1 MESPERKPLTGVWS
15 EIERR
20 RVVDHLGMML
30 EILRDLREDRRFW
43 LSMGPKFRVRFEDF
57 QGDMAALRASFRK

>member
-20 RVVDHLGMML
+20 MVDGQLRLVL
-30 EILRDLREDRRFW
+30 EVLRDLRGDGRFW
-43 LSMGPKFRVRFEDF
+43 LSMGPEFRVRYEDF
-57 QGDMAALRASFRK
+57 QGDLAALRASFRD

>member
-20 RVVDHLGMML
+20 RVDGQLRLVQ
-30 EILRDLREDRRFW
+30 EVLRDLRDDQRFW
-43 LSMGPKFRVRFEDF
+43 LSMGPKFRVRYEDF
-57 QGDMAALRASFRK
+57 QGDLAALRASFRK

>member
-20 RVVDHLGMML
+20 MVDGQLRLVL
-30 EILRDLREDRRFW
+30 EVLRDLREDQRFW
-43 LSMGPKFRVRFEDF
+43 LSMGPEFRVRYEDF
-57 QGDMAALRASFRK
+57 QGDLAALRASFRK